1 VLRIL
6 LEIRSVEIVSEG
18 GESYILRCRDHR
30 KLGKKSPLEIRVKGS
45 DVKLSRLGVY
55 PLKPIHLS
63 EGRHLHRHESGLR
76 RTALKRSHRFGI
88 MTVVLLLCGSRVLA
102 DAGNHTKLPGRQVK
116 VAAIAIG
123 FGGDRNEKTRL
134 AIEHLE
140 TAGTSGVDI
149 ACLPEEFAGTT
160 AEPISGPTTK
170 AVGELAKKHH
180 MYVVCPIREQGADG
194 RQYNTAVLL
203 DRDGKVAGSY
213 RKVFVFWGEGLH
225 LSEEGIKVFD
235 TDFGRIAMLTCF
247 DANFDEVWAEAERK
261 GAEIVF
267 WPSAY
272 GGGLPLYG
280 YAMIHNYYV
289 VAVGRGNMID
299 ILGKTIENV
308 QKPKAQQYIATIDLD
323 RTLIHFDFTGNKVA
337 KLLHDHKGEVEL
349 ERSLEMEGWSL
360 LRAVKPGVRVRDL
373 CKQYQ
378 IETLREYRH
387 RSREQI
393 NERRKK
399 GERV

>member
-1 VLRIL
+1 MAV
-6 LEIRSVEIVSEG
+6 
-18 GESYILRCRDHR
+18 
-30 KLGKKSPLEIRVKGS
+30 
-45 DVKLSRLGVY
+45 
-55 PLKPIHLS
+55 
-63 EGRHLHRHESGLR
+63 
-76 RTALKRSHRFGI
+76 A
-88 MTVVLLLCGSRVLA
+88 LLLSGPLVFAEPA
-102 DAGNHTKLPGRQVK
+102 DQAKLPGRKVR

-123 FGGDRNEKTRL
+123 YGGDRDQKTSL

-149 ACLPEEFAGTT
+149 ACLPEEFAGTN
-160 AEPISGPTTK
+160 AEPIPGPTTK

-180 MYVVCPIREQGADG
+180 MYVVCPIREQAADG

-203 DRDGKVAGSY
+203 DREGNVAGSY
-213 RKVFVFWGEGLH
+213 RKVFVFWGEGLN
-225 LSEEGIKVFD
+225 LSEEGVKVFD
-235 TDFGRIAMLTCF
+235 TDFGRIAMLACF

-272 GGGLPLYG
+272 GGGMPLNG

-289 VAVGRGNMID
+289 VAVGQGNMID

-308 QKPKAQQYIATIDLD
+308 QKPKPQQYIATFDLD
-323 RTLIHFDFTGNKVA
+323 RTLIHVNFTEDKVA
-337 KLLHDHKGEVEL
+337 KLLREHKGEVEL
-349 ERSLEMEGWSL
+349 ERSFEMEGWNL

-373 CKQYQ
+373 CRQYQ

-393 NERRKK
+393 NQRRKK
-399 GERV
+399 GEKV